1 MKNSFISEQ
10 TKLCNDIATKA
21 AQHLLAN
28 QVLVKDLNL
37 DFVSDK
43 TIQTEF
49 KLFNKSISNITLRIS
64 LIDHA
69 EFKVSSGVGNIRVG
83 LEQFWRVSPSGKLY
97 TLNGF
102 KGRTPS
108 HKGIK
113 LAPIVEEVVRP
124 KNKLKAL
131 VLSLLKTVPGIFAV
145 LRRGR
150 DLFFPEPQV
159 DLSLY
164 EGVTF
169 RLLPSSNGHQNYICQ
184 SYDEG
189 GIYDEFVN
197 AEGLK
202 YPAQVTGNYY
212 ADSYSCLV
220 FERLY
225 IQTHDEKWLQASLA
239 SQRFTERV
247 YPQYMPAGIVW
258 HHSDFKNAAIL
269 EQILT
274 SVDKASCLQPWNIT
288 HFFEDRYE
296 PTNVFALRYHWKSL
310 LNKLDPDNVM
320 SQGADD
326 DLQRLVADQTAD
338 GLFHDNIATYPDAHD
353 LTYHQYSTACL
364 GMGLLQSNNP
374 QGWTVFYHAVRFTL
388 QTLSPNGEPAYTGRA
403 SNNIHQSASAI
414 LAFSIAASNTDDSDF
429 AMVLLKG
436 ISVVAKRL
444 KQFQLESGMLP
455 TAMNSYVE
463 LRMGW
468 NHCHTPYNSLV
479 AFMLLKA
486 ESILIKLN
494 LQGRACLLP
503 LENNAMWLANDAGF
517 ASVSNGE
524 YYLVC
529 FAGCDRS
536 YGWSEE
542 KHVTGSAGIALFGEV
557 NSDSILPCL
566 DVNLP
571 DEVVISDMPIINGQ
585 AAFGRGNLEKTDD
598 AIKYTHHYGGAN
610 VTRYYLFIDNDL
622 IIISNIKALGPN
634 VRVNGVMA
642 WAVLHTDN
650 GKEISCEQNN
660 SLMISK
666 GQHQQHIQVWHLNN
680 SDIQGV
686 KQSKRV
692 TNAKGMASR
701 FEFGSAL
708 VVEQTSI
715 LIVSSREK
723 ISEYKIYLE
732 EDNVCISHAK
742 GIHRSKV

>member
-1 MKNSFISEQ
+1 MKNSFIREQ

-28 QVLVKDLNL
+28 QVIVKDLNL
-37 DFVSDK
+37 DFMSYK
-43 TIQTEF
+43 TIQTDF
-49 KLFNKSISNITLRIS
+49 KLFNKSMSNITLHIS

-69 EFKVSSGVGNIRVG
+69 EFKVSSGVGHIRVG
-83 LEQFWRVSPSGKLY
+83 LEQFWRLSPSGKLY
-97 TLNGF
+97 TLSGF
-102 KGRTPS
+102 KGRKPS

-124 KNKLKAL
+124 KNKLK
-131 VLSLLKTVPGIFAV
+131 VLLLSVLKTIPGIFAA
-145 LRRGR
+145 LKKGR

-269 EQILT
+269 EQILS
-274 SVDKASCLQPWNIT
+274 SVDKESSLRPWNIT
-288 HFFEDRYE
+288 QFFEDRYE

-310 LNKLDPDNVM
+310 LNKLDPDNAM
-320 SQGADD
+320 SHGADD

-374 QGWTVFYHAVRFTL
+374 QGWVIFYQAVRFTL

-414 LAFSIAASNTDDSDF
+414 LAFSIAASSTEDSDF
-429 AMVLLKG
+429 ALVLLKG
-436 ISVVAKRL
+436 ISVIAKRL

-455 TAMNSYVE
+455 TAMNSYFE

-479 AFMLLKA
+479 SFMLLKA
-486 ESILIKLN
+486 ESILLE
-494 LQGRACLLP
+494 LQLQERACLLP
-503 LENNAMWLANDAGF
+503 LENNTLWLANDAGF

-524 YYLVC
+524 IYLVC

-542 KHVTGSAGIALFGEV
+542 RHVTGAAGLALFGEV
-557 NSDSILPCL
+557 NNDSILPCL

-585 AAFGRGNLEKTDD
+585 AAFGRGQLEKADG

-610 VTRYYLFIDNDL
+610 VTRHYLFIENDL
-622 IIISNIKALGPN
+622 VIIGNIKALDAN
-634 VRVNGVMA
+634 VSVNGVMA
-642 WAVLHTDN
+642 WAVLHSEND
-650 GKEISCEQNN
+650 KEFSCSQNN
-660 SLMISK
+660 TLKIYA
-666 GQHQQHIQVWHLNN
+666 GNRERHIKVWHINN
-680 SDIQGV
+680 SDIKGI

-692 TNAKGMASR
+692 SNAKGMASR

-708 VVEQTSI
+708 VSEQTSI
-715 LIVSSREK
+715 LIVSSQEK
-723 ISEYKIYLE
+723 IAKYKIYLE
-732 EDNVCISHAK
+732 GESVHITHSK
-742 GIHRSKV
+742 GTRLIKV